1 MRRRKNWKFCKSFIR
16 ASIDGIVRDTS
27 TTFLFD
33 ECVKCKIN
41 KIRLESFG
49 MNCWVWK
56 VNKIDTRFRV
66 IFCCCFFFSHFNS
79 MKLWILRWTQA
90 SAHTAEEKKKIIYY
104 WTREIFRCEIKW
116 GNVRRKGKSGEPI
129 RIKIS
134 KISMKKKN
142 RQRCGKVP

>member
-1 MRRRKNWKFCKSFIR
+1 MCEKIPYTKLPINKNKWTECIAPMKKLKILQIVHSCP
-16 ASIDGIVRDTS
+16 DWCVDLYGIVRDTS

-66 IFCCCFFFSHFNS
+66 IFCCCFFFFILIRWSSEFWGER
-79 MKLWILRWTQA
+79 KL
-90 SAHTAEEKKKIIYY
+90 AHTQRKKKKRLFIIE
-104 WTREIFRCEIKW
+104 RE
-116 GNVRRKGKSGEPI
+116 KSLGA
-129 RIKIS
+129 K
-134 KISMKKKN
+134 
-142 RQRCGKVP
+142 